1 MIFEVVSLGA
11 LSIFWDDTIT
21 LLKSVSPAPRL
32 LRDEQGKISMS
43 SLWIEIHIFH
53 LVPHSGL
60 PWFLLSLRPEL
71 SGIKFSE
78 NTLFFLDT
86 WTERGTWVFNYS
98 WHRFFT
104 CLQPYSSLSPT
115 AVTSRLFQDS
125 AGLMASFLFGLS
137 LFWDLDFSF

>member
-1 MIFEVVSLGA
+1 MLIFEVVSLCA
-11 LSIFWDDTIT
+11 LSIFWDDIIT
-21 LLKSVSPAPRL
+21 LLKSVSPAPRF
-32 LRDEQGKISMS
+32 LRDEQGKISIS
-43 SLWIEIHIFH
+43 SLWIKIHIFH

-60 PWFLLSLRPEL
+60 PWFLLSLRPLRYKVFWEYT
-71 SGIKFSE
+71 I
-78 NTLFFLDT
+78 FLYT
-86 WTERGTWVFNYS
+86 WTERGTWVFHYS

-137 LFWDLDFSF
+137 LFWNLDFSF